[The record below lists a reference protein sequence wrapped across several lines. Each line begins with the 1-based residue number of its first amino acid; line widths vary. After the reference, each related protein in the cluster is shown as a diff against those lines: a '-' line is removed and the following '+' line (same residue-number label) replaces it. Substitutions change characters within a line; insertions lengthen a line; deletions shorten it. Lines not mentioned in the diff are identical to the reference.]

1 MQVKYKLFRG
11 LLASWD
17 DLFTQ
22 AAEFAQQVGP
32 DRLINVS
39 HANSGGDGTVTV
51 WYWADEESAT
61 EAPPQ
66 DQDRFS
72 RSVD

>member
-1 MQVKYKLFRG
+1 MRIKYKFFCG

-22 AAEFAQQVGP
+22 AAEFAEEIGP
-32 DRLINVS
+32 ERLINVS

-51 WYWADEESAT
+51 WYWADEET
-61 EAPPQ
+61 TRL
-66 DQDRFS
+66 DRQTS
-72 RSVD
+72 RRVS